1 MSANVNTRPMKL
13 RSKAF
18 FMVVCCLNWYEVD
31 QDGELQLTGEG
42 MQAGLPKT
50 ISDHKKQVDQRGS
63 TIHLR
68 ETIDNILCIIDNAE
82 SRTLIGVVID
92 SPV

>member
-1 MSANVNTRPMKL
+1 
-13 RSKAF
+13 
-18 FMVVCCLNWYEVD
+18 
-31 QDGELQLTGEG
+31 